1 MKRTSTGTFK
11 KKKDGSES
19 TTGTHSFDLKVNPAA
34 TDDSPPNVTIEGQSQ
49 R

>member
-1 MKRTSTGTFK
+1 MKRTPTGTFK
-11 KKKDGSES
+11 KKKDEQP
-19 TTGTHSFDLKVNPAA
+19 GTHSFDLKVNTAA